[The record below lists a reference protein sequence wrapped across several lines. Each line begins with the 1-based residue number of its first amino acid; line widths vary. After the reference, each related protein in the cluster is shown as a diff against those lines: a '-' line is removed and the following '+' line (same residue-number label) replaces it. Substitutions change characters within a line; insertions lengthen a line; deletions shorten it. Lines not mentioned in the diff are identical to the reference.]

1 MGKSTIDK
9 LKESG
14 KLEFNATVR
23 FNFKDDIMDRY
34 RAKTFLY
41 DAMGEFY
48 RQNMNLFESIE
59 MDIKWKLK
67 SV

>member
-23 FNFKDDIMDRY
+23 FNFKDDIMDSY
-34 RAKTFLY
+34 RAKQFLY
-41 DAMGEFY
+41 DAMGELY
-48 RQNMNLFESIE
+48 RQNMNLLESIE
-59 MDIKWKLK
+59 MDIK
-67 SV
+67 